1 VALAA
6 TEKDTAAHILLIHAK
21 KLARIVL
28 RAHHVFPHRPCSM
41 LCYMLC
47 YAMLCYA
54 SVILC

>member
-1 VALAA
+1 MALAA

-47 YAMLCYA
+47 YAML
-54 SVILC
+54 L